1 MFSKNYNAIQGI
13 NANPKALAQANDQ
26 TASLSLLF
34 RLRFDFRFS
43 FDVWR
48 SSFDVVRCSPYQIR
62 RSSSDIIAKAVRR
75 VPHLVRDAAY
85 RDEQLAT
92 CERACQ
98 VICSFTTSFAQGVV
112 EDSADSIA
120 EAFFELLDIL
130 LVGSGE
136 LGDLICHVMVNNSA
150 LCVVDS
156 GVANL

>member
-13 NANPKALAQANDQ
+13 NVNPKALAQANDQ

-34 RLRFDFRFS
+34 RFR
-43 FDVWR
+43 FDVWCR
-48 SSFDVVRCSPYQIR
+48 SFDVVRRSPYQIR

-92 CERACQ
+92 CERTRQ

-130 LVGSGE
+130 LVGGGE

>member
-1 MFSKNYNAIQGI
+1 MVGCISSTTFCPACKEASNFLNEKIHDHQGRMFSKNYNTIQGI

-48 SSFDVVRCSPYQIR
+48 SSFDVVCRSPYQIR

-85 RDEQLAT
+85 KDE
-92 CERACQ
+92 
-98 VICSFTTSFAQGVV
+98 
-112 EDSADSIA
+112 
-120 EAFFELLDIL
+120 
-130 LVGSGE
+130 
-136 LGDLICHVMVNNSA
+136 
-150 LCVVDS
+150 
-156 GVANL
+156 